1 MEKYDPLAI
10 NYKMDTLEDILSIPV
25 PTEKFELPDDFMDSI
40 EYVLQRKATEFKKE
54 GDMECAIACLEKAVE
69 IIPFSPMP
77 YPDCFER
84 LEKYLKLNNQWDEAE
99 EVSLEG
105 AKQEKN
111 FQNEFKN
118 KVLSDA
124 AKLGTDLLEASYHEP
139 ASAKEAMYRGRVFS
153 ISGSD
158 TRFPVLPE
166 DFWETRLSACSFIWG
181 ISEPLYCDPDRIIA
195 FSNRPFIDNRGNIEK
210 GGFRTQK
217 EALDA
222 RAAAIAEYNNSGR
235 TFSPKEISVSDYLDY
250 WLETV
255 IHKNVDHGY
264 SYNTYRDYE
273 SKIRLH
279 LKPAFGIYR
288 LSSFQYAP
296 DKVQEWADS
305 MKVKGF
311 SKSMIQNTLTCLQG
325 AMNYAILPLKYIQ
338 ANPCVAVKIGKMPMD
353 MTAKAHTEYIC
364 SAEEFNQ
371 ILKRFPADN
380 CFHLSLVVPYNTGT
394 RIGETFAIDLSQ
406 DVDFE
411 KHELRIHGQMQKV
424 EKTWYIKPPKYDSYR
439 TIKMGETLEK
449 ELKFAIQQR
458 RINKLKYGGA
468 YSKTY
473 LLPDRSIAQIRAD
486 IDVPYKE
493 ILPLC
498 VKENG
503 ALLTP
508 DSFKYCA
515 RIIHY
520 ELNNPLF
527 HAHCLRHTHGT
538 ILAENGVNPKTVME
552 RLGHKDITTTLQTYT
567 FNTDAM
573 QQTAV
578 DVFENAIQT
587 Q

>member
-1 MEKYDPLAI
+1 MATGVRKRGSTWSYYFDTAKI
-10 NYKMDTLEDILSIPV
+10 N
-25 PTEKFELPDDFMDSI
+25 
-40 EYVLQRKATEFKKE
+40 
-54 GDMECAIACLEKAVE
+54 G
-69 IIPFSPMP
+69 
-77 YPDCFER
+77 ER
-84 LEKYLKLNNQWDEAE
+84 
-99 EVSLEG
+99 
-105 AKQEKN
+105 
-111 FQNEFKN
+111 N
-118 KVLSDA
+118 K
-124 AKLGTDLLEASYHEP
+124 
-139 ASAKEAMYRGRVFS
+139 
-153 ISGSD
+153 
-158 TRFPVLPE
+158 
-166 DFWETRLSACSFIWG
+166 
-181 ISEPLYCDPDRIIA
+181 
-195 FSNRPFIDNRGNIEK
+195 IEK

-508 DSFKYCA
+508 DSYKY
-515 RIIHY
+515 
-520 ELNNPLF
+520 
-527 HAHCLRHTHGT
+527 
-538 ILAENGVNPKTVME
+538 
-552 RLGHKDITTTLQTYT
+552 
-567 FNTDAM
+567 
-573 QQTAV
+573 
-578 DVFENAIQT
+578 
-587 Q
+587 